1 MLFCCLWRN
10 VETCHK
16 HFVVVS
22 RHQQTPT
29 LTISDKCRNLRR
41 SGGVVLITPSRSQR
55 WQHARKLDIGSESQF
70 LPTTPAFDAA
80 VGGGIPSEYCHD
92 VWYGKTRMVWLPDG
106 ENFLKIS
113 LFVLTECIRTWQT
126 DRQTPHDDIGRAC
139 IASRGKNTVWAI
151 KVKIRLRIIIII
163 LLLQS

>member
-80 VGGGIPSEYCHD
+80 VRGGGSRRNIAMMFGTEKLEWCGYQTVKTFWRYLYLFWQNVYERDRRTDNTAWRHRPRLHSIARQKYCLGD
-92 VWYGKTRMVWLPDG
+92 K
-106 ENFLKIS
+106 S
-113 LFVLTECIRTWQT
+113 
-126 DRQTPHDDIGRAC
+126 
-139 IASRGKNTVWAI
+139 
-151 KVKIRLRIIIII
+151 
-163 LLLQS
+163 